1 MHKLIAYC
9 AADANTIEMQPY
21 ILSQRRAQTETKE
34 VRATTNGQSR
44 IKSEV
49 NRKRKRKHT
58 FRSRMMEHK

>member
-1 MHKLIAYC
+1 MHKLIACC

-34 VRATTNGQSR
+34 LRATTNGQSR

-58 FRSRMMEHK
+58 FRSRMMELK